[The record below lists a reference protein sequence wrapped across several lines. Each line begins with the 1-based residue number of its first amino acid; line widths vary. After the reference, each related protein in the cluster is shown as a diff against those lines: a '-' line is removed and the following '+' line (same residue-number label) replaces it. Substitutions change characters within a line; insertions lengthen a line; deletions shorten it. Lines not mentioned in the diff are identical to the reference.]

1 MSQGLNGIRLLWRT
15 SPVFLV
21 AGLLLT
27 TNALHSA
34 AEDLLLLPEGRV
46 MAKTIDDNGNAWI
59 AVQSRP
65 DGGETYLTLWRG
77 AESQTLTLDT
87 TNVKYAHSLSDG
99 RLVIWDC
106 LPMFEGDNHCN
117 FSYRLYRLTADG
129 TLQFDGEWD
138 PFSTR
143 SRTSSSRPTEPCGA
157 PRPTSST
164 TPPDWRHDLRVRR
177 LHRTAAGRRFVL
189 GTTASEKIEREERVA
204 FYTARAERS
213 STDSDDN
220 DFIFLD
226 VEGPVVLVPY
236 GEHLHLL
243 RFGNGSVDR
252 LRPDQLRSARKSSGF
267 NGLWSGYNAIWQPED
282 RLLWAQDRDSGS
294 WLAYDL
300 SRLGTEWEFP
310 TEPSLR
316 LNGSG
321 HPHPEREY
329 TRTIS
334 KDGQY
339 RAEHV
344 WQSPRSEHPQVRHI
358 SGWLEGPAP
367 VPRGPVPLYSDAPA
381 VSRNGRHGLAI
392 EQRSLGSNLG
402 RLWTFARRFELA
414 PAPPEGEAAATEQ

>member
-1 MSQGLNGIRLLWRT
+1 
-15 SPVFLV
+15 
-21 AGLLLT
+21 
-27 TNALHSA
+27 
-34 AEDLLLLPEGRV
+34 

-138 PFSTR
+138 PFQYPFLNVVFSADGTMWGATTYEFDDST
-143 SRTSSSRPTEPCGA
+143 G
-157 PRPTSST
+157 
-164 TPPDWRHDLRVRR
+164 L
-177 LHRTAAGRRFVL
+177 AAGRRFVL

-321 HPHPEREY
+321 HPHPERGY

-339 RAEHV
+339 RTEHV